1 MFLFESIL
9 KLKVF
14 FPWLKHSLYSS
25 GVALG
30 IQSVK
35 GIIRVVL
42 GIQGVKGIINDQ
54 GEGGSPYIG

>member
-1 MFLFESIL
+1 MAQAL
-9 KLKVF
+9 
-14 FPWLKHSLYSS
+14 SLQLW
-25 GVALG
+25 VALG